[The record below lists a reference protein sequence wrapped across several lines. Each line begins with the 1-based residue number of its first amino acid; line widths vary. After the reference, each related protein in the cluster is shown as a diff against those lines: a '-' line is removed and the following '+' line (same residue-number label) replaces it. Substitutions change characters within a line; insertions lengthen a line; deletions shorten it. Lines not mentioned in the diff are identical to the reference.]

1 MAFIDWDDRMSVGI
15 EEIDKQHKRLLAL
28 INDLHG
34 ACHEDC
40 PSDKVDNAADAL
52 TEYTRVHFATEEQYM
67 DGHSYP
73 GQEEHM
79 EEHMEF
85 SLKAMDFFG
94 DYVSGSN
101 PGLNKEMLAY
111 LKDWLLN
118 HILKTDRRLGAFL
131 RKEGMS

>member
-15 EEIDKQHKRLLAL
+15 AEIDEQHKRLLAL
-28 INDLHG
+28 INDLHD
-34 ACHEDC
+34 ACQGEC
-40 PSDKVDNAADAL
+40 PPDKVDNAADAV

-67 DGHSYP
+67 DAHSYP
-73 GQEEHM
+73 GQEAHL

-85 SLKAMDFFG
+85 SLKAMEFFG
-94 DYVSGSN
+94 DYVAGSN
-101 PGLNKEMLAY
+101 PDLGSEMLAY

-131 RKEGMS
+131 CKEGLS